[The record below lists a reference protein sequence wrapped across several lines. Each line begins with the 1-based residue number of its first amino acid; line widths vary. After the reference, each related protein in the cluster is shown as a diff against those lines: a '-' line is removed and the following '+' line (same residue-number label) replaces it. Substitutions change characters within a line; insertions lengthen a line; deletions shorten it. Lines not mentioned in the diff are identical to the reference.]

1 MLMEYEEIMDIARSV
16 LQKEG
21 WDLNYNLKVEL
32 GDNVDSVI
40 QASMNEESW
49 EINLKI
55 DKKLRERLGRISK
68 IYKLSYDNPEKKAIY
83 SAIMHEK
90 GHWDVCPGDIKFSAE
105 IFEGVSLGLARA
117 GFTQEEIIE
126 YTPQVANMFS
136 DTIVNSYNSRYENFV
151 DGVFLI
157 FGTRVEPERGIL
169 FKRDIPEYMS
179 IFVDVNA
186 KLFGRDARE
195 RRIAERK
202 LKGYKELEKY
212 TKAILESLIG
222 RDLAA
227 KALDGSLSSEERKD
241 AIYKMADHK
250 GWEHY
255 AARYAEIMSPF
266 LKGQIQNIKKQFG
279 NCGGACNVNSKKQ
292 RTAEGEGNKQGENK
306 NQKRTNNKTKKGKE
320 TARKRGEGIKPGQ
333 DKKTGKVLGKI
344 DKDNAEI
351 RKEMAAHSIGIGGR
365 GLYLTPFE
373 NLDAQYS
380 ALATKIVVNFS
391 NSENK
396 KINVNR
402 SPLIYP
408 IRRMDENEKLKDVV
422 WSKTIFNPKDDDGVV
437 LYRRDKP
444 FTSDAQHVPYNGSY
458 KDILFVFDVSGSMG
472 WTGNA
477 LDGSGYDMVLRSM
490 YAVLSYLESVGMAAY
505 LNYGLI
511 QFSGK
516 TEFTGWKSYGE
527 ISEIKQAAFKK
538 YQGDGTILDI
548 NVLEKAFAESKDKF
562 VTIVVTDLGIWN
574 LNEVLRSFK
583 RMVKQGNEIVII
595 NYTDSD
601 MAKTDGEIDGI
612 LIKNVK
618 NPSGLVGLILNIS
631 KDKYDIKPLQI
642 ESSNGDLDKSNLQD
656 RRNFKNRI

>member
-40 QASMNEESW
+40 QASTDEESW

-126 YTPQVANMFS
+126 YTPLVANMFS
-136 DTIVNSYNSRYENFV
+136 DTIVNSYNSRYENFA
-151 DGVFLI
+151 DGIFLI
-157 FGTRVEPERGIL
+157 FGTRVEPGKGIL
-169 FKRDIPEYMS
+169 FKRGIPEYMS

-186 KLFGRDARE
+186 KLFGRDAKE
-195 RRIAERK
+195 RMIAERK

-227 KALDGSLSSEERKD
+227 KALDGSLSREERKD

-266 LKGQIQNIKKQFG
+266 LKGQIQNMKKQFG

-292 RTAEGEGNKQGENK
+292 RTAKGEGD
-306 NQKRTNNKTKKGKE
+306 KKGKE
-320 TARKRGEGIKPGQ
+320 TARKSGENIKPSQ
-333 DKKTGKVLGKI
+333 DKKAGKVLGKM
-344 DKDNAEI
+344 DKDNSEI

-373 NLDAQYS
+373 KLDAQYL

-391 NSENK
+391 NSKDK

-408 IRRMDENEKLKDVV
+408 IRRMDGNEKLKDVV
-422 WSKTIFNPKDDDGVV
+422 WSKTILNPKDDDDVI

-444 FTSDAQHVPYNGSY
+444 FTSDAQHIPYNGSY

-490 YAVLSYLESVGMAAY
+490 YAVLSYLESVGRAAY
-505 LNYGLI
+505 LNYGLV
-511 QFSGK
+511 QFSDK

-538 YQGDGTILDI
+538 YQSGGTILDI
-548 NVLEKAFAESKDKF
+548 NVLEKAFAESKDNF
-562 VTIVVTDLGIWN
+562 VAIVVTDLGIWN
-574 LNEVLRSFK
+574 LDEALRSFK
-583 RMVKQGNEIVII
+583 GMVKQGNEIVII
-595 NYTDSD
+595 NYTDSGT
-601 MAKTDGEIDGI
+601 AKTDGEIDGI
-612 LIKNVK
+612 LIKNVGD
-618 NPSGLVGLILNIS
+618 PSDLVGLILNIS
-631 KDKYDIKPLQI
+631 KDKYDIKPLPI
-642 ESSNGDLDKSNLQD
+642 ESGNGDLDKSNLQD
-656 RRNFKNRI
+656 RRNFKSRI